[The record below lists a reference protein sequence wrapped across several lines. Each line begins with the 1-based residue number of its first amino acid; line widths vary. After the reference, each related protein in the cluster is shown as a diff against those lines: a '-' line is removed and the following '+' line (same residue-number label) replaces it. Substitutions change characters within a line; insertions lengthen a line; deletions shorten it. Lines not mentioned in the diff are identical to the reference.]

1 MPIASWENCLP
12 SDGPSPPGSVVFL
25 TLEEVL
31 EIHTTLLQE
40 FGGPPGIR
48 DLGLLESALFRPRTG
63 YYADLIEMAAALF
76 ESLLLNQPF
85 VDGNK
90 RVAFFAVDIFMR
102 INSFQIE
109 VEANDAHRRIINII
123 EEGTRVKDS
132 LETFL
137 RECTVTSQP
146 KL

>member
-1 MPIASWENCLP
+1 MPSEEQ
-12 SDGPSPPGSVVFL
+12 SPPDSVAFL

-40 FGGPPGIR
+40 FGGPPGVR

-76 ESLLLNQPF
+76 ESLLMNHPF

-90 RVAFFAVDIFMR
+90 RVAFFAVDIFLR
-102 INSFQIE
+102 INGFHIE
-109 VEANDAHRRIINII
+109 VEADDAHRKIIGII
-123 EEGTRVKDS
+123 EKGTRVKDS
-132 LETFL
+132 LDTFL
-137 RECTVTSQP
+137 RQHTVRS
-146 KL
+146 

>member
-1 MPIASWENCLP
+1 MPSE
-12 SDGPSPPGSVVFL
+12 GQPSPDSVAFL
-25 TLEEVL
+25 TLEEAL

-40 FGGPPGIR
+40 FGGPPGVR

-76 ESLLLNQPF
+76 ESLLMNHPF

-90 RVAFFAVDIFMR
+90 RVAFFAVDIFLR
-102 INSFQIE
+102 INGFHIE
-109 VEANDAHRRIINII
+109 VEANEAHRKIIKII
-123 EEGTRVKDS
+123 EERTHVKDS

-137 RECTVTSQP
+137 RKHTVKS
-146 KL
+146 

>member
-1 MPIASWENCLP
+1 MPSEGQ
-12 SDGPSPPGSVVFL
+12 SSPTSVAFL

-40 FGGPPGIR
+40 FGGPPGVR

-63 YYADLIEMAAALF
+63 YYADLVEMAASLF
-76 ESLLLNQPF
+76 ESLLMNHPF

-90 RVAFFAVDIFMR
+90 RVAFFAVDIFLR
-102 INSFQIE
+102 INGFHIA
-109 VEANDAHRRIINII
+109 VEANDAHREIIKVI

-137 RECTVTSQP
+137 REHTVRS
-146 KL
+146 

>member
-1 MPIASWENCLP
+1 MPSK
-12 SDGPSPPGSVVFL
+12 GQTPPGSVAFL

-31 EIHTTLLQE
+31 EIHNTLLQE
-40 FGGPPGIR
+40 FGGPPGVR

-76 ESLLLNQPF
+76 ESLLINHPF

-90 RVAFFAVDIFMR
+90 RVAFFAVDIFLR
-102 INSFQIE
+102 INGFHIE
-109 VEANDAHRRIINII
+109 VEANDAHRRIIKII

-137 RECTVTSQP
+137 RKLTVES
-146 KL
+146 

>member
-1 MPIASWENCLP
+1 MPSEGQAAP
-12 SDGPSPPGSVVFL
+12 DSVAFL

-40 FGGPPGIR
+40 FGGPPGVR

-76 ESLLLNQPF
+76 ESLLMNHPF

-90 RVAFFAVDIFMR
+90 RVAFFAADIFLR
-102 INSFQIE
+102 INGFHIS
-109 VEANDAHRRIINII
+109 VEANVAHRKIIKII
-123 EEGTRVKDS
+123 EQGTHVKDS

-137 RECTVTSQP
+137 REHTAKS
-146 KL
+146 